1 MVAGFSLAACIVKPI
16 YNVEDRAFN
25 TEEIIPLDTVQRRI
39 KIIGAH
45 RGWSFKDVAPGHM
58 IGSVG
63 TSKHSA
69 EVDLYFNQKTFSIKY
84 HDSKNLKATDGT
96 IHHRYNRWVEI
107 LENDLVTKVGLLQ
120 EQ

>member
-1 MVAGFSLAACIVKPI
+1 MVAGLSLAACVVKPI

-25 TEEIIPLDTVQRRI
+25 TEEIIPLDTIQRRI

-45 RGWSFKDVAPGHM
+45 RGWAFKDIAPGHM
-58 IGSVG
+58 LGSVG
-63 TSKHSA
+63 TGKHNA